1 MGGGKQLAG
10 ILLVALG
17 LTGCQSADLAAGSVR
32 PEFFASHGVLASR
45 DVVAVSSPI
54 PQGALTE
61 APSGFVAFCERNPD
75 QCRQSAG
82 SDVVA
87 LDNRLWQALWD
98 VNTTWN
104 TAIKPMED
112 AAHYGRV
119 DYWTIPTD
127 GYGDCEDYA
136 LGKRKS
142 LIEMGLP
149 SQALRIG
156 MAQLPDGEAHAVLTV
171 VTDRGDYVLDNLSPA
186 VLPWKNTGY
195 VWVARQSVD
204 ERQWASVNDGRDG
217 SALVAANIGR

>member
-1 MGGGKQLAG
+1 MGGGKQWAGVLLA
-10 ILLVALG
+10 ALG
-17 LTGCQSADLAAGSVR
+17 LAGCQSADLAAGSIQ
-32 PEFFASHGVLASR
+32 PGFFASHGVLASR
-45 DVVAVSSPI
+45 EAVAVSSPI
-54 PQGALTE
+54 PQGALAE
-61 APSGFVAFCERNPD
+61 APSGFVAFCNRIPD
-75 QCRQSAG
+75 QCRRSAG
-82 SDVVA
+82 GDIVS
-87 LDNRLWQALWD
+87 LDYKLWQALWD

-171 VTDRGDYVLDNLSPA
+171 ATDRGDYVLDNLSPA
-186 VLPWKNTGY
+186 VLPWNATGY
-195 VWVARQSVD
+195 VWIARQSSD
-204 ERQWASVNDGRDG
+204 ERQWASVSDGR
-217 SALVAANIGR
+217 ALVAANIGR